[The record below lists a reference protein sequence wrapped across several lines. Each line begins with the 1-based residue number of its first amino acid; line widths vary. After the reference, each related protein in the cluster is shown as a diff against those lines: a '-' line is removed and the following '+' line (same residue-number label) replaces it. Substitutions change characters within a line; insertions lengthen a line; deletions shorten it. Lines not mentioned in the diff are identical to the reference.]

1 MRTLRQIQTR
11 IQAASLHRAPGFVNV
26 LTCIVL
32 GALLS
37 IETMRQ
43 GGVFFG

>member
-11 IQAASLHRAPGFVNV
+11 IQAVSVHRAPGFVNI
-26 LTCIVL
+26 LTCVVL
-32 GALLS
+32 GALMT

-43 GGVFFG
+43 GGVLFG